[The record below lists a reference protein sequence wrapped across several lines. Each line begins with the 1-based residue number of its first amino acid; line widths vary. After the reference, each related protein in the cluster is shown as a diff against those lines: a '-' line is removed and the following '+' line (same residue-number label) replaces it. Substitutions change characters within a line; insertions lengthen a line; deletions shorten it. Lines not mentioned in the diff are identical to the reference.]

1 MSIFQYRDIGNR
13 LKVGIWSSPSKFM
26 KEAEDYVAQTGFDS
40 FGRGTSKSDIRSTPD
55 FYGYNPQSSKTIK
68 EQYSYDAV
76 TKFSDPDLL
85 QRAING
91 FADITQKIDFGGNLE
106 KSRLKFTSIPQ
117 GVFNFGMAS
126 KGLFRPIEYYGTAV
140 KKVIEPEKVRS
151 TSFNGLTNFFF
162 YDEDGNESAV
172 RIQQEGTY
180 LVEKN
185 CPDIVVKYDSKA
197 KMFLPYQNNQPYIG
211 CGKVDA
217 ETGKKSRLRFTTTT
231 KKVYMY
237 REKIGGGLQPFVDL
251 FMVVGGLADMTT
263 ESMLVKNLPLLIISQ
278 FLNEAGIKTRIY
290 AKRAYTVSRYI
301 IDYSFVIKDYG
312 ENLDINQ
319 IAAFTSDKRFFR
331 VNLWN
336 LVPALAQKID
346 GIDITGYGSTL
357 YGRTGTGATEYDAL
371 IPAFN
376 MAKNW
381 ALNTSQNAVK
391 TSKVNDPRLM
401 ILGGVGNISG
411 ADRISDPNS
420 IEKITNE
427 IYRIGD
433 YVSLMFSKNPRKT
446 LGTIYQREQERQR
459 NNPDKKEYIRKYLL
473 QTVLDNLVTVDSSMV
488 DKPEFV
494 TDPKTAKEM
503 DEQREEILETLN
515 EILRK

>member
-1 MSIFQYRDIGNR
+1 MSSFEYRDIANK
-13 LKVGIWSSPSKFM
+13 LKVGIWSSPTKFI
-26 KEAEDYVAQTGFDS
+26 KEAEDYIAQTGFDAY
-40 FGRGTSKSDIRSTPD
+40 GQGTSKRRIKDNPD
-55 FYGYNPQSSKTIK
+55 FYGYNPNSSKTIE
-68 EQYSYDAV
+68 EQYSFDAV
-76 TKFSDPDLL
+76 TKFSEPDLL
-85 QRAING
+85 QRALNG
-91 FADITQKIDFGGNLE
+91 FADISQKIDFGGNLE

-126 KGLFRPIEYYGTAV
+126 KGLFRPVEYYATEV
-140 KKVIEPEKVRS
+140 KRVIEPEKVRS
-151 TSFNGLTNFFF
+151 TSFQGLTNFFF
-162 YDEDGNESAV
+162 YDEDGNESPV

-185 CPDIVVKYDSKA
+185 CPDIVVKYDNKA
-197 KMFLPYQNNQPYIG
+197 KIFLPFQNNLPYIG

-217 ETGKKSRLRFTTTT
+217 ETGKKSKLRFSTTT

-237 REKIGGGLQPFVDL
+237 REKMGGGLQPFVDL
-251 FMVVGGLADMTT
+251 FIVVGGLGDMTT

-278 FLNEAGIKTRIY
+278 FLNQAGIKTRIY
-290 AKRAYTVSRYI
+290 AKRAFTVSRYI
-301 IDYSFVIKDYG
+301 MDYSFVIKDYG
-312 ENLDINQ
+312 ESFDLNQ

-336 LVPALAQKID
+336 TVPALAKKID
-346 GIDITGYGSTL
+346 DIDITGYGSTL
-357 YGRTGTGATEYDAL
+357 YGRTGTEADQHDAL

-401 ILGGVGNISG
+401 ILGGVGDISG
-411 ADRISDPNS
+411 ADKISDPNS

-433 YVSLMFSKNPRKT
+433 YVSLMFSKNIRKT
-446 LGTIYQREQERQR
+446 LGTIYQREQERQK
-459 NNPDKKEYIRKYLL
+459 NNPDKKKYIKTYLL
-473 QTVLDNLVTVDSSMV
+473 QTVLDNLVTVDESMV
-488 DKPEFV
+488 DRPEFI

-515 EILRK
+515 EILKK